1 MTFKYLVSI
10 CLSSAACFQTPST
23 FPSYNCIDK
32 VNSCTLYFRGAAS
45 LTCSQQYVVYVLGV
59 ASPELA
65 LQQQHDSSILLRPN
79 ISKSKNHLKPLPYQT
94 LSHTTEL
101 YLGVSQSCLSHLQLV
116 QNAAAR
122 LLIGTRKRESITPVF
137 GSKVLEWFGTTLF
150 ISLTLSPIGT

>member
-59 ASPELA
+59 ASPVLA
-65 LQQQHDSSILLRPN
+65 LQQQIYPVKTKYIKILKPFKTITMPNTESHYRIIFRGLSILSIP
-79 ISKSKNHLKPLPYQT
+79 SPVGPKCCSQT
-94 LSHTTEL
+94 SNWH
-101 YLGVSQSCLSHLQLV
+101 
-116 QNAAAR
+116 
-122 LLIGTRKRESITPVF
+122 
-137 GSKVLEWFGTTLF
+137 
-150 ISLTLSPIGT
+150 